1 MINLDISSLSWP
13 TPKRWLLAGFCLP
26 LLLGLLSAGC
36 VSKAK
41 AKAQARDAYLAGQQ
55 AGIAKM
61 QQMQSQGQGPCVTIN
76 GEVRNRVVPWTEGM
90 TLAKAIVAADY
101 YGTNDPGQILVLR
114 NGVAFRI
121 DPQQIL
127 SGSDIPLQPGDLV
140 QLMPQ
145 AAAPAK

>member
-1 MINLDISSLSWP
+1 MLPSTLFARSILTGL
-13 TPKRWLLAGFCLP
+13 CVP
-26 LLLGLLSAGC
+26 LLLGIMSGGC
-36 VSKAK
+36 VSKSK

-61 QQMQSQGQGPCVTIN
+61 QQMQTQGQGPCVTIN

-101 YGTNDPGQILVLR
+101 YGATDPGQILVLR

-121 DPQQIL
+121 DPQQVL
-127 SGSDIPLQPGDLV
+127 SGSDVPLQPGDVV
-140 QLMPQ
+140 QLMPHS
-145 AAAPAK
+145 AAPKQ